1 MSNNVRYML
10 VDVEAAGT
18 SPFSGEMTEF
28 GVVDFKS
35 RISFHGVL
43 AEATPDPANPAVPLI
58 LPTTKRFSEPDVFRK
73 FEKWLESFRAERF
86 VFISDNPAYDFMWF
100 GFYADKNLGY
110 NPFGH
115 SGRRISDLAA
125 GFSGNWKNTQ
135 KWKKWRVTP
144 HTHNPVD
151 DSMGNAEALQTLL
164 ETYNQDLTEFG
175 W

>member
-1 MSNNVRYML
+1 ML
-10 VDVEAAGT
+10 VDVEAVGA

-28 GVVDFKS
+28 GVVDFAS
-35 RISFHGVL
+35 RLSFHGVL
-43 AEATPDPANPAVPLI
+43 AEATPDPSNPAVPLI
-58 LPTTKRFSEPDVFRK
+58 LPDTKRFSEPDVFRK

-86 VFISDNPAYDFMWF
+86 VAFSDNNGYDMMWMN
-100 GFYADKNLGY
+100 YYLDKNLGY
-110 NPFGH
+110 SPFGH
-115 SGRRISDLAA
+115 SSRRISDLAA

-151 DSMGNAEALQTLL
+151 DSQGNAEALYALF
-164 ETYNQDLTEFG
+164 EHYNQDLTEFG